1 MHYGIKSIWT
11 PEPKVKIQLK
21 NAGTFT
27 ILLESKVRPANI
39 EDYNTLSP
47 ENKSIVDN
55 AIIYIKNKIDIV
67 LRYWNG
73 EFEGYN
79 LHNILKN
86 KEQ

>member
-1 MHYGIKSIWT
+1 MYNQYNTYW
-11 PEPKVKIQLK
+11 VKIQLK

-55 AIIYIKNKIDIV
+55 AIIYIKNNIV

-73 EFEGYN
+73 EFEEYN